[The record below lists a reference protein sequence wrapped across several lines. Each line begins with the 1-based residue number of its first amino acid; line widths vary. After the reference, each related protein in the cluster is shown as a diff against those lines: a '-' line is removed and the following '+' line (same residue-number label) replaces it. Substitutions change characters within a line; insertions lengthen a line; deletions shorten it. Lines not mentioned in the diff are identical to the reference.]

1 MELAKQ
7 MLTAGAISFIYM
19 LLRALS
25 FVVLFWVIYR
35 IFNVMTPGINIP
47 EQINQKDVALG
58 IIIAGLAIGLAYIIC
73 VPQRRLIL
81 GGYYELT

>member
-1 MELAKQ
+1 MELARQ

-35 IFNVMTPGINIP
+35 IFNAMTPGIDIP
-47 EQINQKDVALG
+47 EQINQKNVALG
-58 IIIAGLAIGLAYIIC
+58 IIIAGLAIGLAYIIG
-73 VPQRRLIL
+73 QL
-81 GGYYELT
+81 

>member
-7 MLTAGAISFIYM
+7 MLTAGVISFIYM

-35 IFNVMTPGINIP
+35 IFNAMTPGIDIP
-47 EQINQKDVALG
+47 EQINQKNVALG
-58 IIIAGLAIGLAYIIC
+58 IIIAGLAVGLAYIIG
-73 VPQRRLIL
+73 QL
-81 GGYYELT
+81 

>member
-7 MLTAGAISFIYM
+7 MLTAGAINFIYM

-35 IFNVMTPGINIP
+35 IFNAMTPGINIP
-47 EQINQKDVALG
+47 DQINQKNTALG
-58 IIIAGLAIGLAYIIC
+58 IIIAALALGLAYIIG
-73 VPQRRLIL
+73 QM
-81 GGYYELT
+81 